1 MTSLLVIE
9 VSPNGQ
15 NSVSRTISKEFI
27 DAWNNKNPGGKVFMR
42 DLAAHPIPHLDA
54 EAIFAGIVPGMDALI
69 PKKEASRASAVAAAK
84 VRAGA

>member
-1 MTSLLVIE
+1 MSSLLVVE
-9 VSPNGQ
+9 VSPNGE

-27 DAWNNKNPGGKVFMR
+27 DAWNGRNPDGKVFTR

-84 VRAGA
+84 VRAAA